1 MFPGGLEKG
10 RTHLSSGAGN
20 ELRAQDCFPGGLTR
34 PGTSLRVR
42 YRLRSV
48 GQCLEQVQDP
58 AWFSSGTKRW
68 VQECLS
74 GLEQRQ
80 GPTGFV
86 MWALEHLLWCKR
98 GSSQN
103 ASAPGS
109 RCQLGT
115 VIRAFED
122 GQHLALCHARPD
134 IWAQGFLSVH
144 PHEKKLA

>member
-1 MFPGGLEKG
+1 MVQG
-10 RTHLSSGAGN
+10 RNQGELSSGVFVGVLN
-20 ELRAQDCFPGGLTR
+20 KGRVPPGSVQGLM
-34 PGTSLRVR
+34 
-42 YRLRSV
+42 
-48 GQCLEQVQDP
+48 
-58 AWFSSGTKRW
+58 
-68 VQECLS
+68 
-74 GLEQRQ
+74 
-80 GPTGFV
+80 

-109 RCQLGT
+109 RCQLGP